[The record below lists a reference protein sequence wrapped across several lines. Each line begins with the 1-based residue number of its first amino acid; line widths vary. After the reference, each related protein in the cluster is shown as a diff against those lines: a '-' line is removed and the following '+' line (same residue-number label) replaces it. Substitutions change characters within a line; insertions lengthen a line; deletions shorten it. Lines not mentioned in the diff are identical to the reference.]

1 MTALSVL
8 ALLALTQAPAPAP
21 AAPVEEASEGDS
33 IVLAPKAGFFQ
44 STASLGGAPYFGLE
58 VGYITPLLQRRLA
71 IVLEG
76 SFHQPKTSG
85 TLDDPR
91 LTLGEQEYRLTERE
105 LALMLSAV
113 YRFEGAWGSVTPYA
127 GAGPG
132 LYLHRATTQGFG
144 ATIEE
149 KEGTLGFQFLG
160 GAELHLGPGGLF
172 LEAHYHFTRVSFLTT
187 GSVNAGGFLGS
198 LGYRLRL

>member
-8 ALLALTQAPAPAP
+8 ALLVLTQAPATTAP
-21 AAPVEEASEGDS
+21 AEEASEGDS
-33 IVLAPKAGFFQ
+33 ILLAPKAGFFQ
-44 STASLGGAPYFGLE
+44 STASIGGAPYFGLE
-58 VGYITPLLQRRLA
+58 VGYVTPLLNRRLA
-71 IVLEG
+71 LVVEG

-85 TLDDPR
+85 TLNDTR

-105 LALMLSAV
+105 LAFMLSAV
-113 YRFEGAWGSVTPYA
+113 YRFERALGSVTPYI

-144 ATIEE
+144 ATTIE
-149 KEGTLGFQFLG
+149 KEGSLGFQLLG

>member
-8 ALLALTQAPAPAP
+8 ALLVLTQAPAAP
-21 AAPVEEASEGDS
+21 AEDSSEGDS

-44 STASLGGAPYFGLE
+44 STSSLGGAPYFGLE
-58 VGYITPLLQRRLA
+58 VGYVTPLLQRRLA
-71 IVLEG
+71 IVVEG
-76 SFHQPKTSG
+76 SFHQPETSG
-85 TLDDPR
+85 TLEDPR
-91 LTLGEQEYRLTERE
+91 LTLGEQPYTLTERE
-105 LALMLSAV
+105 LSFMLSAV
-113 YRFEGAWGSVTPYA
+113 YRFERAWGSVTPYA

-132 LYLHRATTQGFG
+132 LYLHRATTRSFG
-144 ATIEE
+144 ATAVE

-172 LEAHYHFTRVSFLTT
+172 LEAHYHFTRVSFVTT
-187 GSVNAGGFLGS
+187 GDANVGGVLGS